1 MVALASGRLIGQNIV
16 VIQLSDTYGMGPTQD
31 LDLLL
36 TWLSGVTERQLGNF
50 LRACGS
56 ALILQAPHLAISR
69 RETEK
74 RAEEGQ
80 EHSQLRL

>member
-1 MVALASGRLIGQNIV
+1 MVALASGHLIGQNGV
-16 VIQLSDTYGMGPTQD
+16 VIQLSDAYGMGPKKD

-36 TWLSGVTERQLGNF
+36 TWLSGVTERQL
-50 LRACGS
+50 RPCGS
-56 ALILQAPHLAISR
+56 ALLLQASHLAISL